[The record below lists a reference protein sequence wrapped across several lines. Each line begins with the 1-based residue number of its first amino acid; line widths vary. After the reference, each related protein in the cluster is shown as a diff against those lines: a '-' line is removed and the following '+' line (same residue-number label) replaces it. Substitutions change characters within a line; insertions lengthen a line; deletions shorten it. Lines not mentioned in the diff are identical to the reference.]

1 MADYDDGW
9 WDFGTVWENEPR
21 PDSEDFDSDPD
32 DYTEDDRFFYEYSD
46 RGADYEEDRMINRF
60 DERNHYGDF

>member
-1 MADYDDGW
+1 MALDYDDGW
-9 WDFGTVWENEPR
+9 WDFGRDDDTPR
-21 PDSEDFDSDPD
+21 HIEPD

-46 RGADYEEDRMINRF
+46 RGADYEEDRMTGRF